1 MKCCANCFDD
11 IELTGFIIS
20 NSTETGDCD
29 FCGSKNTNLIDPR
42 EFEEKFLLLINVYV
56 PVIESNLDG
65 VEPALLHEKL
75 QKEWGIFSEK
85 INADETVDL
94 LKNILGDIFDGDDA
108 LFDAPVERKVVL
120 FDLDEADVLEKE
132 WDKFVHEIT
141 SINRYFLGEQIDL
154 KLLENLFRNHEKIY
168 SKGKLFYRARISDKK
183 GFELNE
189 MGKPPAKNSVSGR
202 ANPVGIPYLYVSTN
216 KDTVLYESR
225 ATHLDFITIAEF
237 KLKERLNVVQ
247 LRQIENLSPFTHEDK
262 LEDYLKYQKYIKR
275 LEIELSKPLRRHDRK
290 LEYLPTQYL
299 CEYVKSLGYDAI
311 EYGSSLH
318 DGGVNL
324 AIFNDDKLEGKNVEV
339 HEVVSV
345 ELDTEVVNRELVN

>member
-1 MKCCANCFDD
+1 MKCCANCFND

-20 NSTETGDCD
+20 NSTEIGDCD
-29 FCGSKNTNLIDPR
+29 FCTTRNTELIDPR
-42 EFEEKFLLLINVYV
+42 EFEEKFLQLIKVYE
-56 PVIESNLDG
+56 PVLETRLLDG
-65 VEPALLHEKL
+65 IKPELIHEKL
-75 QKEWGIFSEK
+75 QSEWGIFSE
-85 INADETVDL
+85 NLNVQETEGL
-94 LKNILGDIFDGDDA
+94 LKNILADIYDENNS
-108 LFDAPVERKVVL
+108 LFHTLVERKVVL
-120 FDLDEADVLEKE
+120 FNLDEADVLEKE

-141 SINRYFLGEQIDL
+141 SINRYFLGKQIDL

-168 SKGKLFYRARISDKK
+168 SEGKLFYRARISDRK
-183 GFELNE
+183 GFELHE

-202 ANPVGIPYLYVSTN
+202 ANPIGIPYLYVSTN
-216 KDTVLYESR
+216 KKTVQYESR

-237 KLKERLNVVQ
+237 KLKENLNVVR

-262 LEDYLKYQKYIKR
+262 LEDYLKYQKYLKR
-275 LEIELSKPLRRHDRK
+275 LEIELSKPLRRHDQK
-290 LEYLPTQYL
+290 LEYLPSQYL
-299 CEYVKSLGYDAI
+299 CEYVKSLGYDGI

-345 ELDTEVVNRELVN
+345 ELDTEVVN